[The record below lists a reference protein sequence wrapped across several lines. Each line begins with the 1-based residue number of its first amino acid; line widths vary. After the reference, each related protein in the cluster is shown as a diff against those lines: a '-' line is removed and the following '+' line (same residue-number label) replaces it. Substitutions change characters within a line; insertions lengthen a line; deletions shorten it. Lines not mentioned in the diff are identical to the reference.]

1 MAPETN
7 VKINKNQ
14 SVLRIHLILMRIR
27 ILDPHWNKMYP
38 NLLNFITK
46 QNLKMVVLFFSLIF
60 MLKLVETFRNQDI
73 F

>member
-27 ILDPHWNKMYP
+27 ILDPHWNKMDP

-46 QNLKMVVLFFSLIF
+46 QNLKTVVLFFSLIF